1 MIKIE
6 QIKQLRNKTGVS
18 IAECK
23 KALGEAKGNIE
34 KAKEILRKKGK
45 DFARKRL
52 NRETKEGII
61 DSYIHP
67 GMKVGVLIEL
77 DCESDFV
84 ARSEDFHKLSH
95 ELCLQIAALPPEK
108 EDQLLGQ
115 EWIKDQ
121 TKTVKDLIDEYITR
135 FGENI
140 TIKRFTRYEL

>member
-1 MIKIE
+1 MIKID
-6 QIKQLRNKTGVS
+6 QVKQLRNKTGVS
-18 IAECK
+18 ITECK
-23 KALGEAKGNIE
+23 EALE
-34 KAKEILRKKGK
+34 KAKGDIKKAREILREKGK
-45 DFARKRL
+45 DFAQKRL

-84 ARSEDFHKLSH
+84 ARSDDFKKLSH
-95 ELCLQIAALPPEK
+95 ELCLQIAALPPD
-108 EDQLLGQ
+108 EDNPLLEQ
-115 EWIKDQ
+115 EWVKDQ
-121 TKTVKDLIDEYITR
+121 TKKIKDLVDEYITK